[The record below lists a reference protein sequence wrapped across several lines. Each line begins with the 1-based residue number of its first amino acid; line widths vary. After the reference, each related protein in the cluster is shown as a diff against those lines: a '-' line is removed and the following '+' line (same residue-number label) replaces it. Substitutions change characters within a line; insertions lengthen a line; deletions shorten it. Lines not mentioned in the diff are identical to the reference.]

1 MPTIVQTTL
10 QLYRGTSA
18 SGTKVGNDIV
28 DTTAG
33 GPPTITL
40 DYSTLGAYLNA
51 GDQYF
56 TRVKALNDEGYE
68 TDWNDP
74 NAQRTFKTLILA
86 EIVTIGSGNG
96 VISPVLSFTYNNQVL
111 SVQDCGVYISTNAG
125 GTNAQKISAGD
136 VQTAGQG
143 WDITGLAEGQTYHV
157 IPYVVDNEGDGREY
171 KPEWTD
177 AETANTGY
185 KNPVVTLRAEDI
197 TTTYNKISGPF
208 GVTSNDTLSSIYM
221 TLQAS
226 GGTLYR
232 FDKTASAGTQF
243 FTITDGERDSNNAI
257 VSITP
262 NTTYTI
268 NVYATNTSGGTGSAQ
283 ASVTT
288 KPQGTSTIT
297 ITGVTA
303 TPTSATVTLS
313 YGNGG
318 GAVVN
323 PGQSE

>member
-1 MPTIVQTTL
+1 MATIVRTTL

-28 DTTAG
+28 DTTVG
-33 GPPTITL
+33 GPPTIEL
-40 DYSTLGAYLNA
+40 NYSTLGAYLNA

-56 TRVKALNDEGYE
+56 ARVKALNDQGYE
-68 TDWNDP
+68 TDWDDP
-74 NAQRTFKTLILA
+74 NAQRIFKTLILA
-86 EIVTIGSGNG
+86 EIVTISGSNG
-96 VISPVLSFTYNNQVL
+96 VIRPELSFTYNNQVL
-111 SVQDCGVYISTNAG
+111 SVQECGVYVSTSAG
-125 GTNAQKISAGD
+125 GTNAQKIAASNE
-136 VQTAGQG
+136 QEAGQG

-157 IPYVVDNEGDGREY
+157 IPYVIDSDGREY

-177 AETANTGY
+177 AETVNTGY
-185 KNPVVTLRAEDI
+185 KNPVVTLIPQDI
-197 TTTYNKISGPF
+197 VTTYNSISGPF
-208 GVTSNDTLSSIYM
+208 GVTTNDTLTSVYM

-232 FDKTASAGTQF
+232 FNKTASAGTQY
-243 FTITDGERDSNNAI
+243 FTITDGDTDSNGAT
-257 VSITP
+257 VAITP

-288 KPQGTSTIT
+288 ATQGTSTIT
-297 ITGVTA
+297 ITGVTP
-303 TPTSATVTLS
+303 TPTSATVNIS
-313 YGNGG
+313 YGNGNG

-323 PGQSE
+323 PDQQQ

>member
-1 MPTIVQTTL
+1 MATIVQTTL

-28 DTTAG
+28 DTTVG
-33 GPPTITL
+33 GPPTIEL
-40 DYSTLGAYLNA
+40 NYSTLGAYLNA

-56 TRVKALNDEGYE
+56 ARVKALNDEGYE
-68 TDWNDP
+68 TDWSDP

-86 EIVTIGSGNG
+86 EIVTISGSNG
-96 VISPVLSFTYNNQVL
+96 VIRPELSFTYNNQVL
-111 SVQDCGVYISTNAG
+111 SVQECGVYVSTSAG
-125 GTNAQKISAGD
+125 GTNAQKIAASNE
-136 VQTAGQG
+136 QEAGQD
-143 WDITGLAEGQTYHV
+143 WTITGLAEGQTYHV
-157 IPYVVDNEGDGREY
+157 IPYVIDNDGREY

-177 AETANTGY
+177 AETVNTGY
-185 KNPVVTLRAEDI
+185 KNPVVTLSADDI
-197 TTTYNKISGPF
+197 TTTYNEISGPF
-208 GVTSNDTLSSIYM
+208 SVTTNDTLTSIYM

-232 FDKTASAGTQF
+232 FDKTASAGLQY
-243 FTITDGERDSNNAI
+243 FTIRDGERDSNDAI

-268 NVYATNTSGGTGSAQ
+268 NVYATNTSGGTGSGQ

-288 KPQGTSTIT
+288 KPQSTSTIT

-303 TPTSATVTLS
+303 RPTSATVNIS
-313 YGNGG
+313 YGNGNG
-318 GAVVN
+318 GAVVS
-323 PGQSE
+323 PDTQQ